1 MNIDFKRIIQGTFAR
16 AAAVTDVESGC
27 LASTFTDYIDGARLY
42 LETESDK
49 DIVPSVREIKSY
61 FSSFVKSLIGSFDRE
76 LLNTTTSMNSE
87 PQLTADNP
95 QWSAGETY

>member
-1 MNIDFKRIIQGTFAR
+1 MKRTKQGTFAR
-16 AAAVTDVESGC
+16 AAAVTDIESGC

-49 DIVPSVREIKSY
+49 EIVPSVREIKSY

-76 LLNTTTSMNSE
+76 FLNFINLE
-87 PQLTADNP
+87 LHCLTCR
-95 QWSAGETY
+95 

>member
-1 MNIDFKRIIQGTFAR
+1 M
-16 AAAVTDVESGC
+16 TDVESGC

-49 DIVPSVREIKSY
+49 EIVPSVREIKSY

-76 LLNTTTSMNSE
+76 LLHILNWIFFA
-87 PQLTADNP
+87 LHC
-95 QWSAGETY
+95 

>member
-1 MNIDFKRIIQGTFAR
+1 MTETLFQEHLQEYRISKQGTFAR

-27 LASTFTDYIDGARLY
+27 LASTFTDYIDGARMY

-76 LLNTTTSMNSE
+76 LLNSINSIVS
-87 PQLTADNP
+87 TKY
-95 QWSAGETY
+95 T